1 MLCVACFNTHELIMF
16 VHINMNVNKTLFE
29 GKLEDLVGPCV
40 LVTVV
45 KTGVGIQYYT
55 PLSAAEREKTFDRV
69 TYVK

>member
-16 VHINMNVNKTLFE
+16 VHINMNVNKTLFG

-45 KTGVGIQYYT
+45 KTGVGI
-55 PLSAAEREKTFDRV
+55 
-69 TYVK
+69 